1 MCEQQTSQTHSHEV
15 LTVVSDVCRRGQ
27 QVFLRPE
34 ESSAPALTR
43 QSTALSEQLQV
54 GFISLSA
61 TTWENRMYVLRALCP
76 LLSSFNFYWVTITQP
91 IHTIFSAQMSRFKLH
106 ETVLHSPVCVCVCAS
121 FFCAAGPMVTSLLIL
136 LHTLL
141 LSSCDCIIP
150 SQSSLQIAKS
160 TFILEEVSFSSS
172 ATFSLLIDRR

>member
-61 TTWENRMYVLRALCP
+61 TKWENRMYVLCALCP

-91 IHTIFSAQMSRFKLH
+91 IHTIFSVQISRFELH
-106 ETVLHSPVCVCVCAS
+106 ETVLHSPVCECVCFLFLCCWPHGHLLAYPL
-121 FFCAAGPMVTSLLIL
+121 AHTSIVLLWLYYSLTVFIANCKK
-136 LHTLL
+136 HFYSGGKFQLL
-141 LSSCDCIIP
+141 LV
-150 SQSSLQIAKS
+150 QLSLY
-160 TFILEEVSFSSS
+160 
-172 ATFSLLIDRR
+172 